1 MRAVLFAQG
10 CIVLEDGRMVDE
22 GGHLLM
28 GAIRGWAVGSRSG
41 AVGGRGRAVGS
52 RGRLVVVNRFWL
64 GMVDAGLW
72 FVNMWRG
79 CHVVNRGVVNWCMAV
94 AGGGVGVSLL
104 PWVKRDLGDGDGVT
118 WDQGV
123 ARIMLV

>member
-1 MRAVLFAQG
+1 MWAVLFAQG

-28 GAIRGWAVGSRSG
+28 GAIRGRAVGSRS
-41 AVGGRGRAVGS
+41 RAVGS
-52 RGRLVVVNRFWL
+52 RTRAVGSRSRLVVVNRFWL

-72 FVNMWRG
+72 FINMWRG
-79 CHVVNRGVVNWCMAV
+79 CDVVNRGVVNWGVAV

-104 PWVKRDLGDGDGVT
+104 PWIKRDLGDGDGVT

-123 ARIMLV
+123 AKIMLV

>member
-10 CIVLEDGRMVDE
+10 CIVLEDRRMVDE

-28 GAIRGWAVGSRSG
+28 GAIRGWAVGSRSRAIG
-41 AVGGRGRAVGS
+41 SRSRAVGS

-79 CHVVNRGVVNWCMAV
+79 CHVVNRGVVNWGVAV

-123 ARIMLV
+123 AKTMLV

>member
-10 CIVLEDGRMVDE
+10 CIVLEDRRMVDE

-28 GAIRGWAVGSRSG
+28 GAIRGWAVGSRSR
-41 AVGGRGRAVGS
+41 AVGSRGRAVGS
-52 RGRLVVVNRFWL
+52 RSRLVVVNRFWL

-79 CHVVNRGVVNWCMAV
+79 CHVMNRGVVNWCVAV

-104 PWVKRDLGDGDGVT
+104 PRVKRDLGDGDGVT
-118 WDQGV
+118 WDQRV
-123 ARIMLV
+123 AKIMLA

>member
-10 CIVLEDGRMVDE
+10 CIVLEDRRMVDE

-28 GAIRGWAVGSRSG
+28 GAIRGRAVGSRS
-41 AVGGRGRAVGS
+41 RAVGS
-52 RGRLVVVNRFWL
+52 RSRLVVVNRFWL

-79 CHVVNRGVVNWCMAV
+79 CHVMNRGVVNWCVAV

-123 ARIMLV
+123 AKIMKV